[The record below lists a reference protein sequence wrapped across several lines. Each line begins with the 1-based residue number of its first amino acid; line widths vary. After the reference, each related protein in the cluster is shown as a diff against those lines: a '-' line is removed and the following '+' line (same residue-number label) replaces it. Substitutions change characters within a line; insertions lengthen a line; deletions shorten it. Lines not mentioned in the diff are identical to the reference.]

1 MPSSALWTR
10 SLMPGTYPVL
20 HKERPA
26 AMRTHYNKLVRDK
39 IPEIIAGS
47 GRRYSIEVMEVES
60 YRQALLEKLVEE
72 AQEAAA
78 STPGAALL
86 TELAD
91 LREVLDA
98 AAAAFGLTAD
108 QLSAEQAR
116 RRSERGSFA
125 QRIKL
130 LWTE

>member
-1 MPSSALWTR
+1 
-10 SLMPGTYPVL
+10 
-20 HKERPA
+20 
-26 AMRTHYNKLVRDK
+26 MRTHYNKLVRDK

-47 GRRYSIEVMEVES
+47 GRRYGIEVKGVEA

-78 STPGAALL
+78 STPGDALL

-98 AAAAFGLTAD
+98 AAAAFGLTEG
-108 QLSAEQAR
+108 QLSAEQVR
-116 RRSERGSFA
+116 RRSERDSFA
-125 QRIKL
+125 RRIKL

>member
-1 MPSSALWTR
+1 
-10 SLMPGTYPVL
+10 
-20 HKERPA
+20 
-26 AMRTHYNKLVRDK
+26 MRTQYNKLVRDK
-39 IPEIIAGS
+39 IPEIIAAS
-47 GRRYSIEVMEVES
+47 VRRYAVEEMDTEA
-60 YRQALLEKLVEE
+60 YCRALLEKLVEE

-78 STPGAALL
+78 ATPGAALL

-98 AAAAFGLTAD
+98 AAAAFGLTED
-108 QLSAEQAR
+108 QLLAEQAR

>member
-1 MPSSALWTR
+1 
-10 SLMPGTYPVL
+10 
-20 HKERPA
+20 
-26 AMRTHYNKLVRDK
+26 MRTHYNKLVRDK

-47 GRRYSIEVMEVES
+47 GRRYEVEVMGVEA

-78 STPGAALL
+78 STPGDALL

-91 LREVLDA
+91 LREVLA
-98 AAAAFGLTAD
+98 AVADAFGLTEG
-108 QLSAEQAR
+108 QLSTEQVR
-116 RRSERGSFA
+116 RRSERGSFTR
-125 QRIKL
+125 RIKL